1 MFFLVKNLDFI
12 IANNT
17 ILSELNFSLDNGS
30 HLIISG
36 PSGSGKSTL
45 INLMSGLYRP
55 TSGHVSFESNDY
67 SKLTDKDIDEMR
79 AKNFGLSFQRLHL
92 IKHLTVEQNILLGF
106 NKIKLPN
113 IEKLIEDIGLTVKK
127 KQLAKDLSFGESQR
141 VAIARGVV
149 NNPKVIF
156 ADEPTSALDQTTK
169 NIVINI
175 IDDENTTKVLKL
187 ISAQANKNKSSIVI
201 STHDERVK
209 KFFKNILEIKL

>member
-12 IANNT
+12 IGNNT

-79 AKNFGLSFQRLHL
+79 AKNFGLIFQRLHL

-113 IEKLIEDIGLTVKK
+113 IEKLIEDIGLTAKK

-149 NNPKVIF
+149 NNPKIIF
-156 ADEPTSALDQTTK
+156 ADEPTSSLDDK
-169 NIVINI
+169 
-175 IDDENTTKVLKL
+175 NTTTVLEL
-187 ISAQANKNKSSIVI
+187 ISAQAKKNKSSIVI

-209 KFFKNILEIKL
+209 KFFKNTFEIKL

>member
-12 IANNT
+12 IGNNT

-79 AKNFGLSFQRLHL
+79 AKNFGLIFQRLHL

-113 IEKLIEDIGLTVKK
+113 IEKLIEDIGLTFKK
-127 KQLAKDLSFGESQR
+127 KQLAKDLSFGE
-141 VAIARGVV
+141 
-149 NNPKVIF
+149 
-156 ADEPTSALDQTTK
+156 
-169 NIVINI
+169 
-175 IDDENTTKVLKL
+175 
-187 ISAQANKNKSSIVI
+187 
-201 STHDERVK
+201 
-209 KFFKNILEIKL
+209 

>member
-79 AKNFGLSFQRLHL
+79 AKNFGLIFQRLHL

-113 IEKLIEDIGLTVKK
+113 IEKLIEDIGLTAKK

-149 NNPKVIF
+149 NNPKIIF
-156 ADEPTSALDQTTK
+156 ADEPTSSL
-169 NIVINI
+169 
-175 IDDENTTKVLKL
+175 DDENTTKVLKL

>member
-1 MFFLVKNLDFI
+1 MFFLVKNLEFV
-12 IANNT
+12 IANNI
-17 ILSELNFSLDNGS
+17 ILDKLNFSIDNGS
-30 HLIISG
+30 HVIISG

-55 TSGHVSFESNDY
+55 TSGHISFESNDY
-67 SKLTDKDIDEMR
+67 SKLKDKDIDKIR
-79 AKNFGLSFQRLHL
+79 AKNFGLIFQRLHL

-113 IEKLIEDIGLTVKK
+113 IEKLIEDIGLTAKK

-149 NNPKVIF
+149 NNPKIIF
-156 ADEPTSALDQTTK
+156 ADEPTSSL
-169 NIVINI
+169 
-175 IDDENTTKVLKL
+175 DDENTTRVLKL

>member
-12 IANNT
+12 IGNNT

-79 AKNFGLSFQRLHL
+79 AKNFGLIFQRLHL

-113 IEKLIEDIGLTVKK
+113 IEKLIEDIGLTLKK
-127 KQLAKDLSFGESQR
+127 KQLAKELSFGESQR

-149 NNPKVIF
+149 NNPKIIF
-156 ADEPTSALDQTTK
+156 ADEPTSSL
-169 NIVINI
+169 
-175 IDDENTTKVLKL
+175 DDENTTRVLKL

>member
-1 MFFLVKNLDFI
+1 MFFLVNNLEFV
-12 IANNT
+12 IANNI
-17 ILSELNFSLDNGS
+17 ILDKLNFSIDNGS
-30 HLIISG
+30 HVIISG

-55 TSGHVSFESNDY
+55 TSGHISFESNDY
-67 SKLTDKDIDEMR
+67 SKLKDKDIDKIR
-79 AKNFGLSFQRLHL
+79 AKNFGLIFQRLHL

-106 NKIKLPN
+106 NKVKLPN
-113 IEKLIEDIGLTVKK
+113 IEKLIEDIGLTGKK

-149 NNPKVIF
+149 NNPKIIF
-156 ADEPTSALDQTTK
+156 ADEPTSSLDDTNATR
-169 NIVINI
+169 
-175 IDDENTTKVLKL
+175 VLEL
-187 ISAQANKNKSSIVI
+187 ISAQAKKNKSSIVI

>member
-12 IANNT
+12 IGNNT

-45 INLMSGLYRP
+45 IYLMSGLYRP

-79 AKNFGLSFQRLHL
+79 AKNFGLIFQRLHL

-113 IEKLIEDIGLTVKK
+113 IEKLIEDIGLTAKK

-149 NNPKVIF
+149 NNPKIIF
-156 ADEPTSALDQTTK
+156 ADEPTSSL
-169 NIVINI
+169 
-175 IDDENTTKVLKL
+175 DDENTTRVLKL

-209 KFFKNILEIKL
+209 KFFKNTLEIKL

>member
-12 IANNT
+12 IGNNT

-45 INLMSGLYRP
+45 INLMTGLYRP

-79 AKNFGLSFQRLHL
+79 AKNFGLIFQRLHL

-113 IEKLIEDIGLTVKK
+113 IEKLIEDIGLTLKK

-149 NNPKVIF
+149 NNPKIIF
-156 ADEPTSALDQTTK
+156 ADEPTSSL
-169 NIVINI
+169 
-175 IDDENTTKVLKL
+175 DDENTTRVLKL

>member
-12 IANNT
+12 IGNNT

-67 SKLTDKDIDEMR
+67 SKLTDKDIDDMR
-79 AKNFGLSFQRLHL
+79 AKNFGLIFQRLHL

-113 IEKLIEDIGLTVKK
+113 IEKLIEDIGLTAKK

-149 NNPKVIF
+149 NNPKIIF
-156 ADEPTSALDQTTK
+156 ADEPTSSL
-169 NIVINI
+169 
-175 IDDENTTKVLKL
+175 DDENTTRVLNL
-187 ISAQANKNKSSIVI
+187 ISAEANKNKSSIVI

>member
-1 MFFLVKNLDFI
+1 MFFLVKNLDFV

-79 AKNFGLSFQRLHL
+79 AKNFGLIFQRLHL

-149 NNPKVIF
+149 NNPKIIF
-156 ADEPTSALDQTTK
+156 ADEPTSSL
-169 NIVINI
+169 
-175 IDDENTTKVLKL
+175 DDENTTRVLKL

>member
-79 AKNFGLSFQRLHL
+79 AKNFGLIFQRLHL
-92 IKHLTVEQNILLGF
+92 IKHLTVEQNILLAQCG
-106 NKIKLPN
+106 NLSKNMAKILN
-113 IEKLIEDIGLTVKK
+113 MLVGS
-127 KQLAKDLSFGESQR
+127 LS
-141 VAIARGVV
+141 
-149 NNPKVIF
+149 
-156 ADEPTSALDQTTK
+156 
-169 NIVINI
+169 
-175 IDDENTTKVLKL
+175 LKSW
-187 ISAQANKNKSSIVI
+187 I
-201 STHDERVK
+201 HP
-209 KFFKNILEIKL
+209 

>member
-1 MFFLVKNLDFI
+1 MFFLVKNLDFV

-79 AKNFGLSFQRLHL
+79 AKNFGLIFQRLHL

-113 IEKLIEDIGLTVKK
+113 IEKLIEDIGLTFKK

-149 NNPKVIF
+149 NNPKIIF
-156 ADEPTSALDQTTK
+156 ADEPTSSL
-169 NIVINI
+169 
-175 IDDENTTKVLKL
+175 DDENTTRVLKL

>member
-1 MFFLVKNLDFI
+1 MFFLVKNLEFV
-12 IANNT
+12 IANNI
-17 ILSELNFSLDNGS
+17 ILDKLNFSIDNGS
-30 HLIISG
+30 HVIISG

-55 TSGHVSFESNDY
+55 TSGYISFESNDY
-67 SKLTDKDIDEMR
+67 SKLKDKDIDKIR
-79 AKNFGLSFQRLHL
+79 AKNFGLIFQRLHL

-106 NKIKLPN
+106 NKVKLPN
-113 IEKLIEDIGLTVKK
+113 IEKLIKDIGLTAKK

-149 NNPKVIF
+149 NNPKIIF
-156 ADEPTSALDQTTK
+156 ADEPTSSLDDTNATR
-169 NIVINI
+169 
-175 IDDENTTKVLKL
+175 VLEL
-187 ISAQANKNKSSIVI
+187 ISAQAKKNKSSIVI

>member
-12 IANNT
+12 IGNNT

-79 AKNFGLSFQRLHL
+79 AKNFGLIFQRLHL

-113 IEKLIEDIGLTVKK
+113 IEKLIEDIGLTAKK

-149 NNPKVIF
+149 NNPKIIF
-156 ADEPTSALDQTTK
+156 ADEPTSSL
-169 NIVINI
+169 
-175 IDDENTTKVLKL
+175 DDENTTRVLKL
-187 ISAQANKNKSSIVI
+187 ISAEANKNKSSIVI

>member
-1 MFFLVKNLDFI
+1 MFFLVKNLDFV

-55 TSGHVSFESNDY
+55 TSGHLSFESNDY

-79 AKNFGLSFQRLHL
+79 AKNFGLIFQRLHL

-113 IEKLIEDIGLTVKK
+113 IEKLIEDIGLTAKK

-149 NNPKVIF
+149 NNPKIIF
-156 ADEPTSALDQTTK
+156 ADEPTSSL
-169 NIVINI
+169 
-175 IDDENTTKVLKL
+175 DDENTTRVLKL